1 VIGDPKAFARL
12 AAQLE
17 AERAA
22 AAPMI
27 AKIVSEPERHL
38 DAPMPPAWR
47 TLGMANALC
56 DAAREQLFQSPE
68 RSLYVAQLAA
78 AIAEALPES
87 YPRLLRAQAQAHAWK
102 AVATAHRFRSRHES
116 ALRALDVADR
126 RIANEPALGIDRATL
141 GLARATT
148 LREMNRLAEA
158 LLLVD
163 EVREVFRHHRDRKQL
178 AQCELVAGMIHHGLA
193 DLASARHAYMRVI
206 GPARAAGDLHSVAA
220 AYNNLGRAAAD
231 AGDMNAA
238 VDALQQARAIFRALE
253 MATEST
259 RVAWSIAA
267 TQLAAGRFDAA
278 IQLLRDVR
286 RDFLHLGMPEEAGLV
301 GVDLIEALIATN
313 ARAAARQLAGEIVEE
328 FRRAALNERALHAL
342 SYLRE
347 TADVA
352 TPKTAHHV
360 GAYLRRL
367 KEEPGLLFIEP

>member
-56 DAAREQLFQSPE
+56 DAAREQLFHSPE

-78 AIAEALPES
+78 AIAEALPDS

-102 AVATAHRFRSRHES
+102 AVATAHRFQSRHES

-126 RIANEPALGIDRATL
+126 RIANEAALGIDRATL

-163 EVREVFRHHRDRKQL
+163 EAREVFRHHRDRKQV
-178 AQCELVAGMIHHGLA
+178 AQWELLTGMIHHRLGDVVA
-193 DLASARHAYMRVI
+193 ARQAYMRVI
-206 GPARAAGDLHSVAA
+206 GPARDAGDLHTVAA

-231 AGDMNAA
+231 AGDMNTSVAA
-238 VDALQQARAIFRALE
+238 LRQARAIFRELE
-253 MATEST
+253 MTTEST
-259 RVAWSIAA
+259 RVAWSVAA
-267 TQLAAGRFDAA
+267 TQLAAGRFDMA
-278 IQLLRDVR
+278 IQLLQDVR
-286 RDFLHLGMPEEAGLV
+286 RDFLQLGMSEEAGLA
-301 GVDLIEALIATN
+301 GVDMIEALLATN
-313 ARAAARQLAGEIVEE
+313 ARTAARELAGEVVEE
-328 FRRAALNERALHAL
+328 FRRAALNERALQAL
-342 SYLRE
+342 SFLQE
-347 TADVA
+347 M
-352 TPKTAHHV
+352 
-360 GAYLRRL
+360 
-367 KEEPGLLFIEP
+367 